1 MNGIHDMGGMHG
13 FGKVHHEDDEPVF
26 HETWEGR
33 VMGIRRS
40 LVKHDIYKPYNFRF
54 SVESLSPPE
63 YLSASYYERHLK
75 ATENA
80 AITKGL
86 ITREEMDERMEYFR
100 RNPDALPARRED
112 PKESEQIQQIT
123 FMLQPLNRDTGGNPA
138 FHFGDMVRARNIN
151 PLGHTRLPRYIR
163 GKTGT
168 VVKYYGN
175 HDFPDIDM
183 DGKTSPPQPIY
194 SVQFDAAELWGTS
207 AEENQLL
214 FIDMWEGYIEP
225 A

>member
-13 FGKVHHEDDEPVF
+13 FGKVLHEDDEPVF

-40 LVKHDIYKPYNFRF
+40 LVKHDIYKPFNFRF
-54 SVESLSPPE
+54 SVESLSPAE
-63 YLSASYYERHLK
+63 YLSSSYYERHLR

-86 ITREEMDERMEYFR
+86 ITREEMDDRMEYFR
-100 RNPDALPARRED
+100 QNPDALPARRED

-123 FMLQPLNRDTGGNPA
+123 FRLQPLHRDTGATPA
-138 FHFGDMVRARNIN
+138 FHVGDVVRARNIN

-175 HDFPDIDM
+175 HDLPDIDM

-194 SVQFDAAELWGTS
+194 SVQFEAAELWGTS

>member
-13 FGKVHHEDDEPVF
+13 FGKVPHEDDEPVF
-26 HETWEGR
+26 HENWEGR

-40 LVKHDIYKPYNFRF
+40 LVKHNIYEPYNFRF
-54 SVESLSPPE
+54 TVESLSPAE
-63 YLSASYYERHLK
+63 YLSSSYYERHLR

-100 RNPDALPARRED
+100 QNPDALPARRED

-123 FMLQPLNRDTGGNPA
+123 FMLQPLHRDTGAIPS
-138 FHFGDMVRARNIN
+138 FHVGDVVRARNIN

-163 GKTGT
+163 GKKGI

-183 DGKTSPPQPIY
+183 DGNTSPPQPIY
-194 SVQFDAAELWGTS
+194 SVQFDAEELWGTS
-207 AEENQLL
+207 AEANQLL

>member
-13 FGKVHHEDDEPVF
+13 FGKVPHEDDEPVF
-26 HETWEGR
+26 HQTWEGR

-40 LVKHDIYKPYNFRF
+40 LVKYDIYKPFNFRF
-54 SVESLSPPE
+54 SVESLSPAE
-63 YLSASYYERHLK
+63 YLSSSYYERHLR

-80 AITKGL
+80 AIIKGL
-86 ITREEMDERMEYFR
+86 ITREEMDDRMEYFR
-100 RNPDALPARRED
+100 QNPDALPARRED
-112 PKESEQIQQIT
+112 PRESEQIQQIT
-123 FMLQPLNRDTGGNPA
+123 FKLQPLHRDTGATPA
-138 FHFGDMVRARNIN
+138 FHVGDVVRAKNIN

-183 DGKTSPPQPIY
+183 DGKPSPPQPIY
-194 SVQFDAAELWGTS
+194 NVQFDAAELWGTS